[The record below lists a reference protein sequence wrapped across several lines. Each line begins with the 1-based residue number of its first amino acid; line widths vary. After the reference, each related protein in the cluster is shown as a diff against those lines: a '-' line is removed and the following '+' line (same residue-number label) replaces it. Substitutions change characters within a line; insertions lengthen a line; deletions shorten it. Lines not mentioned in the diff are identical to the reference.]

1 MSACPVLLT
10 VDDDP
15 SVPRARH
22 CGTLDLVTG
31 PEGTTFRVRLPLS
44 SR

>member
-1 MSACPVLLT
+1 MRARPVRLT

-15 SVPRARH
+15 SVSRARH
-22 CGTLDLVTG
+22 RGTLDLVTG